1 MDDAVLFVCGGG
13 ARRIVLETHINN
25 IPIEFVNP
33 VMAADPS
40 DPLYGGRI
48 ASGDEPAIAERL
60 DGVRVAFVFAMLG
73 GSSGTE
79 MLLTVSRVAKEVG
92 CKVVAI
98 SGIPMVFEKER
109 RARAMDALGK
119 VTDIAD
125 RALLMDMSTVLKIR
139 TEENGETVFDAFF
152 RASAFA
158 SGFAL
163 RCLAHMVNGPFFSTF
178 PERAYTFA
186 YVNDIDPAQAVERA
200 LGATVFPTDPAY
212 GKAIVTVSSGFGT
225 AQTEQIYNAVVSNTG
240 IIPDIVKRDDR
251 EDTKVLVFL
260 PVRLAP
266 SPTASRS

>member
-13 ARRIVLETHINN
+13 ASRIVSDARIDN
-25 IPIEFVNP
+25 IPMEFVNP
-33 VMAADPS
+33 GRAS
-40 DPLYGGRI
+40 DPTFSGPI
-48 ASGDEPAIAERL
+48 ASGDERAIGERL
-60 DGVRVAFVFAMLG
+60 VGVRVVFAFAMLG
-73 GSSGTE
+73 GSSGTD
-79 MLLTVSRVAKEVG
+79 MLQAVARVAKAAG

-98 SGIPMVFEKER
+98 AGIPMEFEHER
-109 RARAMDALGK
+109 RARAMDALHVILGQ
-119 VTDIAD
+119 VD
-125 RALLMDMSTVLKIR
+125 RTLLMDVGTVLDIR
-139 TEENGETVFDAFF
+139 MDENSETKFDAFF

-163 RCLAHMVNGPFFSTF
+163 RNLAYMVDGPFFSTF

-186 YVNDIDPAQAVERA
+186 YVNDIDPAHAVDRA

-225 AQTEQIYNAVVSNTG
+225 AQLEQIFNAVVSNTG
-240 IIPDIVKRDDR
+240 IIPEIVKRDDR

-266 SPTASRS
+266 SPRASRS